1 VFGYAA
7 RRFRSRP
14 VAQPGQTGIP
24 LMKIQIK
31 RAYEPPSPGDG
42 YRVLV
47 DRVWPR
53 GITRESL
60 QVDAWLKDLAPSTA
74 LRKWFAHEPEKW
86 KAFKQRYFTEL
97 DEHAEEIRKLVH
109 SAGAGGLTLVYAARN
124 EKFNNAAAMKK
135 YIERMIAVHG

>member
-1 VFGYAA
+1 
-7 RRFRSRP
+7 
-14 VAQPGQTGIP
+14 
-24 LMKIQIK
+24 MKIQIK

-42 YRVLV
+42 SRVLV

-86 KAFKQRYFTEL
+86 KAFKQRYFKEL
-97 DEHAEEIRKLVH
+97 DEHPEEIRKLVQRAA
-109 SAGAGGLTLVYAARN
+109 AGRLTLVYAARN

-135 YIERMIAVHG
+135 YIERMMAVHG